1 MKIDEILSKI
11 EIGDLQEVEGVDP
24 AQSQITIYGNYLS
37 IDGLVPLQISLI
49 SRTIDRE
56 EDLEVKDEQG
66 ISIATLCFSAGSE
79 ISDFSKLTRWRFAA
93 YLSEVSSDDFDGGH
107 HVMAHDYLVV
117 NIDELRRYLEEYAD
131 GAPIW
136 GGFSHNSATV
146 HYWTQKS
153 RSIQARANLKVPT
166 KHHKEA
172 LQRYLL
178 STNNF
183 DRFLKLYHSVE
194 LLFDYVIFK
203 KLQSLKDDLVGYGDV
218 MKENSRLERERLLSL
233 MKEFCADHDAVGR
246 AMAEANGHRAVCE
259 EMFQGYSKDG
269 NPLEKSDLFA
279 KFWTLIEGAGVSE
292 ANLKAAKIGNPSQ
305 RDFILKVAAYWIY
318 RVRCSIAHNR
328 VGEFILSDT
337 HEPFI
342 GEFCIPLLLSVVRQI
357 FSDQDFIAL
366 QT

>member
-1 MKIDEILSKI
+1 MNIDEILAKVA
-11 EIGDLQEVEGVDP
+11 IGDLQEVEGVDP
-24 AQSQITIYGNYLS
+24 ARSQITLHGQLLS
-37 IDGLVPLQISLI
+37 IDGLVPLQISLT

-66 ISIATLCFSAGSE
+66 ISIATLCFLAGSE
-79 ISDFSKLTRWRFAA
+79 VSDFSKLTRWRFAA
-93 YLSEVSSDDFDGGH
+93 YLSEISSDEFDGGY
-107 HVMAHDYLVV
+107 HVMAHDYIVV
-117 NIDELRRYLEEYAD
+117 NIDEIKRYLEEYSE

-136 GGFSHNSATV
+136 GGFSHNSVTV
-146 HYWTQKS
+146 NNWLQKKC
-153 RSIQARANLKVPT
+153 SIQAKASLKVPT
-166 KHHKEA
+166 THHREA

-178 STNNF
+178 SSNNF
-183 DRFLKLYHSVE
+183 DRFLKLYHTVE

-203 KLQSLKDDLVGYGDV
+203 KLQALGDDLLGYGDV

-233 MKEFCADHDAVGR
+233 IKEFCMDHDEVGR
-246 AMAEANGHRAVCE
+246 AITEANGHRAVCE

-269 NPLEKSDLFA
+269 NPLENSDLFER
-279 KFWTLIEGAGVSE
+279 FWTLIEGSGVSE

-328 VGEFILSDT
+328 VGEFILADT
-337 HEPFI
+337 HEPFV

-357 FSDQDFIAL
+357 FSDQKFIAL
-366 QT
+366 QA